1 MRVLYVKFM
10 GLLLI
15 LCFSFSAGHA
25 LDIEKLLEQRVSPS
39 FEGVMLKDAL
49 RIFAKQNSFNY
60 VFTGSGKEIVNVRLT
75 NVPVRTALEYILK
88 PNGYHYLIKDNVMII
103 KPLKDEFYGELETKI
118 YHLQY
123 IDGLKIKETVS
134 KFLSSK
140 GKLEALLTE
149 KTTEKEPDRS
159 NVLIVSDLEENLRII
174 DQIIQELDAPVKQV
188 LIEVRLIETLIGDNK
203 QLGLKWPTSVKASV
217 MGAETT
223 APITT
228 TGQQGSSGGQQTI
241 LSGWYQFP
249 DTPEEIHLGVL
260 TVDKLQAA
268 LDLLATD
275 NRSKLISNPKVT
287 TLNNQ
292 KAIIRIG
299 TTVPIP
305 EIQRSVAGDLY
316 SYKEKD
322 VSMRLEVIPIVGKDN
337 KITLK
342 LHPIMQEIIGYI
354 GPSEAPQPIISV
366 REVETSVVI
375 NNGETVAIGGLV
387 KETKSEQEE
396 GIWLLSSIPVLG
408 YLFKHTT
415 IRKEKSDLLI
425 FITSKVLEAK

>member
-1 MRVLYVKFM
+1 MRNLYVKIVGVFLII
-10 GLLLI
+10 LL
-15 LCFSFSAGHA
+15 SVSASPA
-25 LDIEKLLEQRVSPS
+25 VDIEKLLEQRVSPS

-49 RIFAKQNSFNY
+49 RLFAKQNSFNY
-60 VFTGSGKEIVNVRLT
+60 VFTGDGKEVVNVRLT
-75 NVPVRTALEYILK
+75 NVPIRTALEYILK

-103 KPLKDEFYGELETKI
+103 KPLKDEYYGELQTKI

-123 IDGLKIKETVS
+123 IDALKIKATVS
-134 KFLSSK
+134 KFLSKK

-149 KTTEKEPDRS
+149 KTTDKEPDRS
-159 NVLIVSDLEENLRII
+159 NVLIVSDLEENLAII
-174 DQIIQELDAPVKQV
+174 DQIIQELDAPLKQV
-188 LIEVRLIETLIGDNK
+188 LIEVRLIETLVGDNK
-203 QLGLKWPTSVKASV
+203 QLGLKWPTSIRASV

-223 APITT
+223 APISN
-228 TGQQGSSGGQQTI
+228 QGQQTQGGEQTI
-241 LSGWYQFP
+241 LAGWYELPETP
-249 DTPEEIHLGVL
+249 DQVHLGVL
-260 TVDKLQAA
+260 TIDRLQAA
-268 LDLLATD
+268 LNMLASD

-287 TLNNQ
+287 TVNNQ

-316 SYKEKD
+316 SYKERD

-342 LHPIMQEIIGYI
+342 LHPIMQEIIGYV
-354 GPSEAPQPIISV
+354 GTAEAPQPIISV
-366 REVETSVVI
+366 REVETTVVI
-375 NNGETVAIGGLV
+375 NDGETVAIGGLV
-387 KETKSEQEE
+387 KETKSEQQE
-396 GIWLLSSIPVLG
+396 GIWLLSSIPILG

-415 IRKEKSDLLI
+415 IKKEKNDLLI